1 MLQQGKK
8 WSLPLHDIND
18 VIHSQKHKTQTSH
31 EHVHKPK
38 HLCWQPI
45 HDNELEHLMT
55 TCPLS
60 TLIDITN
67 KFLATI
73 PCCNYN
79 STSLSSFTSHYMK
92 LKKCCKNYQ
101 LFFGQHVAYDK

>member
-1 MLQQGKK
+1 MLQHGKK

-38 HLCWQPI
+38 HFCWQPI
-45 HDNELEHLMT
+45 HDNELEHLMI

-60 TLIDITN
+60 TLKDITN

-79 STSLSSFTSHYMK
+79 STKFIIIYVTLYENLKNVAKTTNSSLDNM
-92 LKKCCKNYQ
+92 
-101 LFFGQHVAYDK
+101 